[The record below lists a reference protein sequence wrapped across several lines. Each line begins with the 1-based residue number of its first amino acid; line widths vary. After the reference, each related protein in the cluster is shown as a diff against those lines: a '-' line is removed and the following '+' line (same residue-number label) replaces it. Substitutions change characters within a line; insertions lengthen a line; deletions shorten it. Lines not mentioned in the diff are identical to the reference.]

1 MGVAVPNVFISYS
14 RRDRERVIQLA
25 DALQGEGLSVWW
37 DPNLVPGRK
46 FRQMIAEQLAAADCV
61 VVVWTA
67 ASLESDWVQ
76 DEAEEARVRGVLI
89 PVMMDP
95 VKAPAGFR
103 QVQAADLSQWSGNPQ
118 HPEFRA
124 LVQAAKTLA
133 QMARA
138 AAPAPAPLPGAIT
151 APPEVALRPGDAPI
165 VRRETVVSAP
175 AAPEPE
181 VEPEPEAE
189 AEPSA
194 PDAPPAITPSPVPA
208 PEPAPVVKDDRPAP
222 IPPPHSGPTGFVGL
236 CVRIFDAP
244 TQRPGLTVMIALT
257 AANLLMI
264 LFVRLNV
271 AVPVIACLT
280 VPIGAWVA
288 RACLRAGVGPGWKV
302 CAVILTALSLL
313 VALGVNHAPLGVVRT
328 ALSAPGTLCGWIVVV
343 GLVALAANRLK
354 PPRKARAGLP

>member
-1 MGVAVPNVFISYS
+1 MPNVFISYS

-76 DEAEEARVRGVLI
+76 DEAEEARLRGVLI

-133 QMARA
+133 DMARA
-138 AAPAPAPLPGAIT
+138 AAPAPTPLPGAIAT
-151 APPEVALRPGDAPI
+151 PDVALRPGDTPTI
-165 VRRETVVSAP
+165 RREAPVVSAP
-175 AAPEPE
+175 VAPELD
-181 VEPEPEAE
+181 PEPDIVEV
-189 AEPSA
+189 P
-194 PDAPPAITPSPVPA
+194 PTPAPP
-208 PEPAPVVKDDRPAP
+208 PEPAPPAKDEPPRP
-222 IPPPHSGPTGFVGL
+222 IPPPDSGPAGFVGL

-244 TQRPGLTVMIALT
+244 TRRRDWIMMMAVAAVDVLLSFGSGIMIVVSIT
-257 AANLLMI
+257 G
-264 LFVRLNV
+264 
-271 AVPVIACLT
+271 CLT
-280 VPIGAWVA
+280 VPVGAWVA
-288 RACLRAGVGPGWKV
+288 RACLRIGVRPGWKV
-302 CAVILTALSLL
+302 AAVGLAAFNLL
-313 VALGVNHAPLGVVRT
+313 LGVLGNLAPFGIVRT
-328 ALSAPGTLCGWIVVV
+328 LMAAPGILCGWIMVV
-343 GLVALAANRLK
+343 GGIALAISAIRRG
-354 PPRKARAGLP
+354 RKARAALP

>member
-14 RRDRERVIQLA
+14 RRDRERVNQLA

-103 QVQAADLSQWSGNPQ
+103 QVQAADLSQWSGNAQ

-133 QMARA
+133 QMARST
-138 AAPAPAPLPGAIT
+138 APTPPIRPGEIT
-151 APPEVALRPGDAPI
+151 ASEALRPGDTPSASIAPI
-165 VRRETVVSAP
+165 ATVAL
-175 AAPEPE
+175 
-181 VEPEPEAE
+181 EPEPEPE
-189 AEPSA
+189 TFE
-194 PDAPPAITPSPVPA
+194 APPPPPPVP
-208 PEPAPVVKDDRPAP
+208 EPPPMAKDDQPKP
-222 IPPPHSGPTGFVGL
+222 LPPPVERMGFVGL
-236 CVRIFDAP
+236 CVKIFDAP
-244 TQRPGLTVMIALT
+244 TRRRDWIAMMAVTVVDVLLSLGSGTMIIVSLT
-257 AANLLMI
+257 
-264 LFVRLNV
+264 
-271 AVPVIACLT
+271 ACLT
-280 VPIGAWVA
+280 VPLGAWVA
-288 RACLRAGVGPGWKV
+288 RACLRAGVGRGWKV
-302 CAVILTALSLL
+302 ATVSLTALNLL
-313 VALGVNHAPLGVVRT
+313 FGLLGNPVPLGILRT
-328 ALSAPGTLCGWIVVV
+328 LLSTPGMLCGWIMIV
-343 GLVALAANRLK
+343 GLIALAVHRLK
-354 PPRKARAGLP
+354 RPRKARAGLP

>member
-103 QVQAADLSQWSGNPQ
+103 QVQAADLSQWTGNPQ

-124 LVQAAKTLA
+124 LVQAAQALA
-133 QMARA
+133 QMARS
-138 AAPAPAPLPGAIT
+138 AAPTPPTPGEIT
-151 APPEVALRPGDAPI
+151 ASEALRPGDAPSASI
-165 VRRETVVSAP
+165 APIATV
-175 AAPEPE
+175 APEPDP
-181 VEPEPEAE
+181 EPEPEPETVE
-189 AEPSA
+189 A
-194 PDAPPAITPSPVPA
+194 
-208 PEPAPVVKDDRPAP
+208 PAPVPERPPVAKDDRPKP
-222 IPPPHSGPTGFVGL
+222 LPPPVERMGFVGL
-236 CVRIFDAP
+236 CVKIFDAP
-244 TQRPGLTVMIALT
+244 TRRRDWIVMMVVTVIDVLLSLGSGTMIIVSLT
-257 AANLLMI
+257 
-264 LFVRLNV
+264 
-271 AVPVIACLT
+271 ACLT
-280 VPIGAWVA
+280 VPLGAWVA
-288 RACLRAGVGPGWKV
+288 RACLRAGVGRGWKV
-302 CAVILTALSLL
+302 ATVSLTALNLL
-313 VALGVNHAPLGVVRT
+313 FGLLGNTVPLGILR
-328 ALSAPGTLCGWIVVV
+328 ALLSTPGMLCGWIMIV
-343 GLVALAANRLK
+343 GLIALAVHRLK
-354 PPRKARAGLP
+354 QPRKARAGLP

>member
-103 QVQAADLSQWSGNPQ
+103 QVQAADLSQWTGNRQ

-124 LVQAAKTLA
+124 LVQAAQTLA

-138 AAPAPAPLPGAIT
+138 VAPTPSPSPLPGEILA
-151 APPEVALRPGDAPI
+151 AADVALRPGDTPAGKREEPVAAAPI
-165 VRRETVVSAP
+165 
-175 AAPEPE
+175 APEA
-181 VEPEPEAE
+181 EPEPEAE
-189 AEPSA
+189 TIELPPA
-194 PDAPPAITPSPVPA
+194 PAPPPAPPPKPSPPS
-208 PEPAPVVKDDRPAP
+208 EDDRPAP
-222 IPPPHSGPTGFVGL
+222 IPPPFNGPTGLVGL

-244 TQRPGLTVMIALT
+244 THRRVLIAMIAVT
-257 AANLLMI
+257 AADLLATVLI
-264 LFVRLNV
+264 GLNIVVPIV
-271 AVPVIACLT
+271 AGVT
-280 VPIGAWVA
+280 VPLGAWVA
-288 RACLRAGVGPGWKV
+288 RACLRAGVGPVWKV
-302 CAVILTALSLL
+302 VTVAWTLLNLLLALL
-313 VALGVNHAPLGVVRT
+313 VNPSPLGFLRT
-328 ALSAPGTLCGWIVVV
+328 VLSAPGTLCGSILVI
-343 GLVALAANRLK
+343 GLIALAAHRFK
-354 PPRKARAGLP
+354 QRRKARAGLP

>member
-1 MGVAVPNVFISYS
+1 MPNVFISYS

-138 AAPAPAPLPGAIT
+138 AAPVPTPLPGAIT
-151 APPEVALRPGDAPI
+151 AAPDVALRPGDTPT
-165 VRRETVVSAP
+165 VRREAPVVSAP
-175 AAPEPE
+175 VAPEPQAE
-181 VEPEPEAE
+181 LEPETVETP
-189 AEPSA
+189 PA
-194 PDAPPAITPSPVPA
+194 PAPP
-208 PEPAPVVKDDRPAP
+208 PEPAPFAKDEQPTP
-222 IPPPHSGPTGFVGL
+222 IPPQHRSPTGFVGL
-236 CVRIFDAP
+236 CVSLFDTP
-244 TQRPGLTVMIALT
+244 TQRRELTVMIALT
-257 AANLLMI
+257 AADLLMTVFI
-264 LFVRLNV
+264 RLNT
-271 AVPVIACLT
+271 AVPVVACLT
-280 VPIGAWVA
+280 VPMGAWVA

-302 CAVILTALSLL
+302 CTVILTALSLL

-328 ALSAPGTLCGWIVVV
+328 ALSAPGTLCGWIMVI

>member
-1 MGVAVPNVFISYS
+1 MKTSVAAVGVVVPNVFISYS

-25 DALQGEGLSVWW
+25 DALQSEGLSVWW

-133 QMARA
+133 QMARD
-138 AAPAPAPLPGAIT
+138 AAPASSPLPGEIT
-151 APPEVALRPGDAPI
+151 AAPDVSLRPGDTPTA
-165 VRRETVVSAP
+165 RREAP
-175 AAPEPE
+175 AAAAPKPETIERPLA
-181 VEPEPEAE
+181 PK
-189 AEPSA
+189 PSR
-194 PDAPPAITPSPVPA
+194 I
-208 PEPAPVVKDDRPAP
+208 APVASNGAATALKDGAFVRLGERLFDLAAKPKAWLALTALVLATPVYFIVTHDEHVPLLAWALCLTPCLGGVLAMAGQRRGLGSAAKTTVVALAGACAV
-222 IPPPHSGPTGFVGL
+222 IGLLAAWRMSHSGPGL
-236 CVRIFDAP
+236 
-244 TQRPGLTVMIALT
+244 
-257 AANLLMI
+257 
-264 LFVRLNV
+264 
-271 AVPVIACLT
+271 
-280 VPIGAWVA
+280 
-288 RACLRAGVGPGWKV
+288 LRAMIYFSPIAFAGV
-302 CAVILTALSLL
+302 LSI
-313 VALGVNHAPLGVVRT
+313 GV
-328 ALSAPGTLCGWIVVV
+328 
-343 GLVALAANRLK
+343 LVALAITASRRK
-354 PPRKARAGLP
+354 PSAALP